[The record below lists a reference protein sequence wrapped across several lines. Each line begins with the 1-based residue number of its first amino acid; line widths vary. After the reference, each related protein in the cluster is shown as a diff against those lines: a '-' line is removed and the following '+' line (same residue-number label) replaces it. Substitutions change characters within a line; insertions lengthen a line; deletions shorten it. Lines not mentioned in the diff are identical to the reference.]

1 MHIACDMCVPLLTP
15 LLLSLPLSLHIFS
28 APVSASCG
36 SCSNGSNVAN
46 ATIAQSDVLVGA
58 ARQCV

>member
-15 LLLSLPLSLHIFS
+15 LSLPSLHIFS

>member
-15 LLLSLPLSLHIFS
+15 LSLLSLHIFS

>member
-15 LLLSLPLSLHIFS
+15 LPLSLHIFS

-36 SCSNGSNVAN
+36 SCSNVAN

>member
-15 LLLSLPLSLHIFS
+15 LPLSLHIFS

>member
-1 MHIACDMCVPLLTP
+1 MHIACDMCVPLLTR
-15 LLLSLPLSLHIFS
+15 LPLSLHIFS

-36 SCSNGSNVAN
+36 SCNGNGSNVAN